1 MLPIT
6 PDKLQSPDM
15 IGCSAPAAAESNEL
29 VFVFPPVLV
38 LIDTAGGDVGW
49 ELFTYTIAAVPE
61 PLPAAAE
68 VVCKNTLVKRAF
80 VR

>member
-6 PDKLQSPDM
+6 PGKLQSPDT
-15 IGCSAPAAAESNEL
+15 IGCSALAAAESNEL
-29 VFVFPPVLV
+29 VFVFPPVL
-38 LIDTAGGDVGW
+38 IDTAGGDVGR
-49 ELFTYTIAAVPE
+49 EVFAYTIAAVPE